1 MTSMLSRSIART
13 VIRMWPFTGTISG
26 GTGQTRTMADLHVH
40 RDRLEIH
47 LTTAEKVLAL
57 RKSNLVV
64 PRDAIRSVAITEDPW
79 IWIRGV
85 RAPGASIPL
94 TLAVG
99 TWKFHGGTDF
109 LLLKGKQRSAVVID
123 LEPGEGVASTAGEA
137 RPGLVGVA
145 RALAAAP
152 TDAGMP
158 FSRIIVSTQ
167 HAAGLV
173 EALRIDPADPSAAN
187 VDTTF

>member
-1 MTSMLSRSIART
+1 M
-13 VIRMWPFTGTISG
+13 VF
-26 GTGQTRTMADLHVH
+26 MADLHVH

-47 LTTAEKVLAL
+47 LTTAEKMLAL
-57 RKSNLVV
+57 RKTDLIV

-99 TWKFHGGTDF
+99 VWKFHGGRDF
-109 LLLKGKQRSAVVID
+109 LLLKGKQRAAVVID
-123 LEPGEGVASTAGEA
+123 LEP
-137 RPGLVGVA
+137 L
-145 RALAAAP
+145 
-152 TDAGMP
+152 DGMADTE

-173 EALRIDPADPSAAN
+173 EALRVDAAA
-187 VDTTF
+187 VDGDATF